1 MVLDLNCPVNILA
14 GPGSPSI
21 PELAKIGVARVSLG
35 SATMRA
41 TMGHLQRIAE
51 ELKST
56 GTYST
61 LENAPTHA
69 EMNRMMSEK
78 RR

>member
-1 MVLDLNCPVNILA
+1 
-14 GPGSPSI
+14 
-21 PELAKIGVARVSLG
+21 
-35 SATMRA
+35 MRA

-51 ELKST
+51 ELKRT

-61 LENAPTHA
+61 LENAPTHS
-69 EMNRMMSEK
+69 EMNLMMSKE